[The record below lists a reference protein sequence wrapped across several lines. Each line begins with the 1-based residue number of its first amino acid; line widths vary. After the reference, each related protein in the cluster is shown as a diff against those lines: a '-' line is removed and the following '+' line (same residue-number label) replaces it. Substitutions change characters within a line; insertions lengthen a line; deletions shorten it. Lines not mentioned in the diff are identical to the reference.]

1 MSATLV
7 LITTLA
13 IAVTLACF
21 FVRLRLRALIHPG
34 TYFLVIW
41 LLAVPGYYF
50 SATSGIFPLYYPRYA
65 DELTGYV
72 LFTTLCFF
80 AFLWRKPAAVK
91 FGANTIDYFRTE
103 RIFLQCAGVVLVT
116 ALLLWI
122 KSGAH
127 FNIGV
132 ARLEILKDYLDIN
145 YQPTPMDT
153 VGALIAQ
160 LNTPL
165 SIYAGYELLRRMAGE
180 PGMIRKARNLAIPF
194 LTAVVYAFTIGGR
207 NPIAANIKLY
217 LLGMGFA
224 AIYHMPRGVYQ
235 KFMRYALAVIVAF
248 GLFSTFVA
256 DSRSK
261 AFGTETRKALYS
273 SSTMARFSGVI
284 DYMSCH
290 YVGYQLRRVDW
301 LYDAPTYGTET
312 FNGFFSVG
320 VPFASTLGIRSA
332 TVGELVGVKP
342 FDKLQVSLNDD
353 REDFGT
359 STASIYMNMYHD
371 FGHYGTY
378 VFIQLF
384 VFFTQRCF
392 EGYLSRRITAMS
404 SIYFYFLLLSY
415 WGSSNFSS
423 SFMVEGILYTYVLL
437 YLYDLLL
444 GNRSLKRSLTCPT

>member
-1 MSATLV
+1 M
-7 LITTLA
+7 
-13 IAVTLACF
+13 
-21 FVRLRLRALIHPG
+21 
-34 TYFLVIW
+34 
-41 LLAVPGYYF
+41 
-50 SATSGIFPLYYPRYA
+50 
-65 DELTGYV
+65 
-72 LFTTLCFF
+72 
-80 AFLWRKPAAVK
+80 
-91 FGANTIDYFRTE
+91 
-103 RIFLQCAGVVLVT
+103 
-116 ALLLWI
+116 
-122 KSGAH
+122 
-127 FNIGV
+127 
-132 ARLEILKDYLDIN
+132 ARLEILKDDQDIN

-284 DYMSCH
+284 DYS
-290 YVGYQLRRVDW
+290 RVI
-301 LYDAPTYGTET
+301 T
-312 FNGFFSVG
+312 
-320 VPFASTLGIRSA
+320 SA
-332 TVGELVGVKP
+332 TSFAAWTGFTTP
-342 FDKLQVSLNDD
+342 
-353 REDFGT
+353 RPT
-359 STASIYMNMYHD
+359 ARRPSTAFSRGCVRLGPGFSANRRRGSNVVNAGLAERRSGGFRHEHRIDLHEQYHD

-378 VFIQLF
+378 VFILLIIF
-384 VFFTQRCF
+384 YQRCF
-392 EGYLSRRITAMS
+392 EGYLSRRICD
-404 SIYFYFLLLSY
+404 IVHLFLLPAAELL
-415 WGSSNFSS
+415 GFVNFSS
-423 SFMVEGILYTYVLL
+423 SFMSKIPIPMYSSPL
-437 YLYDLLL
+437 
-444 GNRSLKRSLTCPT
+444 

>member
-50 SATSGIFPLYYPRYA
+50 SATNNIFPLYYPRYA

-103 RIFLQCAGVVLVT
+103 RIFLQCAGVVLAT
-116 ALLLWI
+116 ALLMWI

-145 YQPTPMDT
+145 YQSTPMDT

-224 AIYHMPRGVYQ
+224 AIYH
-235 KFMRYALAVIVAF
+235 L
-248 GLFSTFVA
+248 
-256 DSRSK
+256 
-261 AFGTETRKALYS
+261 
-273 SSTMARFSGVI
+273 
-284 DYMSCH
+284 
-290 YVGYQLRRVDW
+290 
-301 LYDAPTYGTET
+301 
-312 FNGFFSVG
+312 
-320 VPFASTLGIRSA
+320 
-332 TVGELVGVKP
+332 
-342 FDKLQVSLNDD
+342 SL
-353 REDFGT
+353 
-359 STASIYMNMYHD
+359 IH
-371 FGHYGTY
+371 
-378 VFIQLF
+378 I
-384 VFFTQRCF
+384 
-392 EGYLSRRITAMS
+392 
-404 SIYFYFLLLSY
+404 
-415 WGSSNFSS
+415 
-423 SFMVEGILYTYVLL
+423 
-437 YLYDLLL
+437 
-444 GNRSLKRSLTCPT
+444 